1 MDKERQLIV
10 KTERMIDDLKA
21 VCGEYGLSNTGN
33 EYKIIADSFLYK
45 YLNDKFLYEFK
56 RIDKN
61 LSKDSTTKEVEEEI
75 MKLSPAE
82 MSKYRYGLGANVA
95 YIRKEFLVSY
105 LFNNKNSTTPKFFE
119 LFDNA
124 LDGISNDNIDIFS
137 VRTGSKEKIKLFSPI
152 SQYIIESNKKNDF
165 AKAIIDKLVE
175 FSFDEVF
182 EEKYDFFATI
192 FEYLIKDYNKDF
204 GKYAEYY
211 TPNSIARII
220 AKILVPDTSKVR
232 NVSIYDPAAGSGTL
246 LLALAHEI
254 GEEDCTLYTQDIS
267 QKSNEFLRLNLIL
280 NNLVHSLDNVVH
292 GNTLLNPAHLNKEGN
307 KLAQFDYIVSNPPFK
322 TDFSDYRDK
331 LADDKYSDRFFAGVP
346 NIPNE
351 KVDSMAIYLTFIQH
365 IMYSL
370 KDNGKAAIVV
380 PTGFL
385 TAKNGIEYRIREKII
400 DNNWLSG
407 VISMPSNIFAT
418 TGTNVSI
425 MFIDKG
431 KTDENCFLMDA
442 TTLGTSEKI
451 GKIKKTILK
460 PTEQK
465 RIVEIFKNKENVE
478 NISVLVKTEAIKN
491 NRCYFNAGQY
501 FDVQFDT
508 NIYNKGLFNDSFAP
522 IKENIKKISIDN
534 EEYIGDFIS
543 SLKKVSFVTE
553 NVEMT
558 YNDILKQDIPTNWEV
573 KQIKDCILKISTGL
587 NPRDHF
593 KLGKGN
599 IKYITVKNLNTDDS
613 IDFDNCDVIDE
624 EALQIVHA
632 RSDISKGDILFSSIC
647 PLGRCYLIDEKPK
660 GWDIN
665 ESVFSIRPNSDVVTP
680 EYLYLMFKHPAIVK
694 KLTNKSTGSIFKG
707 IRQDDILKLYI
718 PIPDKNTMNSISQ
731 ELRKMIKLKRNI
743 NEINKQLDKS
753 KDLIIPL
760 MMNGQIKI
768 ED

>member
-56 RIDKN
+56 RVDKN
-61 LSKDSTTKEVEEEI
+61 LSKNSTTKEVEEEI

-105 LFNNKNSTTPKFFE
+105 LFNNKNSTTPKFYE

-220 AKILVPDTSKVR
+220 AKILVPETDKVR

-254 GEEDCTLYTQDIS
+254 GEADCTLYTQDIS

-292 GNTLLNPAHLNKEGN
+292 DNTLLRPSHLNKEGN
-307 KLAQFDYIVSNPPFK
+307 NLAKFDYIVSNPPFK

-331 LADDKYSDRFFAGVP
+331 LEDDKYSDRFFAGIP
-346 NIPNE
+346 NIPN
-351 KVDSMAIYLTFIQH
+351 KDKDKMAIYLLFIQH
-365 IMYSL
+365 ILFSL

-380 PTGFL
+380 PTGFIA
-385 TAKNGIEYRIREKII
+385 AKGAIEKKIRKYLI
-400 DNNWLSG
+400 DNKWVRG
-407 VISMPSNIFAT
+407 VVSMPSNLFAT
-418 TGTNVSI
+418 TGTSVSI
-425 MFIDKG
+425 MFIDKSTINEKVLLVEASDLGIKTKDG
-431 KTDENCFLMDA
+431 KNQRTLLTYEDIIKIQECFLNNDEIENFSINVD
-442 TTLGTSEKI
+442 TKEISEKEYS
-451 GKIKKTILK
+451 LAA
-460 PTEQK
+460 
-465 RIVEIFKNKENVE
+465 
-478 NISVLVKTEAIKN
+478 S
-491 NRCYFNAGQY
+491 QY
-501 FDVQFDT
+501 FD
-508 NIYNKGLFNDSFAP
+508 
-522 IKENIKKISIDN
+522 
-534 EEYIGDFIS
+534 
-543 SLKKVSFVTE
+543 
-553 NVEMT
+553 
-558 YNDILKQDIPTNWEV
+558 
-573 KQIKDCILKISTGL
+573 
-587 NPRDHF
+587 
-593 KLGKGN
+593 
-599 IKYITVKNLNTDDS
+599 
-613 IDFDNCDVIDE
+613 
-624 EALQIVHA
+624 
-632 RSDISKGDILFSSIC
+632 
-647 PLGRCYLIDEKPK
+647 
-660 GWDIN
+660 
-665 ESVFSIRPNSDVVTP
+665 
-680 EYLYLMFKHPAIVK
+680 
-694 KLTNKSTGSIFKG
+694 
-707 IRQDDILKLYI
+707 
-718 PIPDKNTMNSISQ
+718 
-731 ELRKMIKLKRNI
+731 
-743 NEINKQLDKS
+743 
-753 KDLIIPL
+753 
-760 MMNGQIKI
+760 IKI
-768 ED
+768 EYSAMTPEEFKEVIDDYSKTLDKLFSEKSECEKELKNNLGMMKYE

>member
-1 MDKERQLIV
+1 MDKEKQLIV

-61 LSKDSTTKEVEEEI
+61 LSKTSTTKEVEEEI
-75 MKLSPAE
+75 MKLTPAE

-95 YIRKEFLVSY
+95 FVRKEFLVSY
-105 LFNNKNSTTPKFFE
+105 LFNNKNSTTPKFYE

-220 AKILVPDTSKVR
+220 AKILVPDTEKVR
-232 NVSIYDPAAGSGTL
+232 NVSIYDPSAGSGTL

-331 LADDKYSDRFFAGVP
+331 LEDDKYSDRFFAGVP
-346 NIPNE
+346 QIPANKKE
-351 KVDSMAIYLTFIQH
+351 SMPIYLLFIQH
-365 IMYSL
+365 ILYSL
-370 KDNGKAAIVV
+370 KDSGKAAIVV

-385 TAKNGIEYRIREKII
+385 TGKSKIEMKIRDEII
-400 DNNWLSG
+400 SNNWLRG
-407 VISMPSNIFAT
+407 AISMPANIFAT

-425 MFIDKG
+425 IFIDKSNN
-431 KTDENCFLMDA
+431 KDTVLLMDA
-442 TTLGTSEKI
+442 SNLGEKYKE
-451 GKIKKTILK
+451 GKNQKTKLSYEEINKIINCFNNFEEIEKFSICVSKQEIISKKLS
-460 PTEQK
+460 
-465 RIVEIFKNKENVE
+465 F
-478 NISVLVKTEAIKN
+478 S
-491 NRCYFNAGQY
+491 AGQY
-501 FDVQFDT
+501 FKIKIEYKEFT
-508 NIYNKGLFNDSFAP
+508 KEEFIKEINDITTEINS
-522 IKENIKKISIDN
+522 IVIENEKLMSEINENIKKVK
-534 EEYIGDFIS
+534 YY
-543 SLKKVSFVTE
+543 E
-553 NVEMT
+553 N
-558 YNDILKQDIPTNWEV
+558 D
-573 KQIKDCILKISTGL
+573 KD
-587 NPRDHF
+587 
-593 KLGKGN
+593 
-599 IKYITVKNLNTDDS
+599 
-613 IDFDNCDVIDE
+613 
-624 EALQIVHA
+624 
-632 RSDISKGDILFSSIC
+632 
-647 PLGRCYLIDEKPK
+647 
-660 GWDIN
+660 
-665 ESVFSIRPNSDVVTP
+665 
-680 EYLYLMFKHPAIVK
+680 
-694 KLTNKSTGSIFKG
+694 
-707 IRQDDILKLYI
+707 
-718 PIPDKNTMNSISQ
+718 
-731 ELRKMIKLKRNI
+731 
-743 NEINKQLDKS
+743 
-753 KDLIIPL
+753 
-760 MMNGQIKI
+760 
-768 ED
+768 

>member
-56 RIDKN
+56 RVDKN

-220 AKILVPDTSKVR
+220 AKILVPDTNKVR

-331 LADDKYSDRFFAGVP
+331 LEDDKYSDRFFAGVP
-346 NIPNE
+346 KIPNT
-351 KVDSMAIYLTFIQH
+351 KKDSMAIYLMFIQH
-365 IMYSL
+365 ILYSL

-385 TAKNGIEYRIREKII
+385 TAQSGIEKKLREYII
-400 DNNWLSG
+400 NNNMLQC
-407 VISMPSNIFAT
+407 VFSMPSNIFAT
-418 TGTNVSI
+418 TGTNVSVMVI
-425 MFIDKG
+425 SKSNINQALLIDASNLGSKVKDG
-431 KTDENCFLMDA
+431 KTQRTVLSKE
-442 TTLGTSEKI
+442 EIQKI
-451 GKIKKTILK
+451 IDYSIN
-460 PTEQK
+460 
-465 RIVEIFKNKENVE
+465 NKEE
-478 NISVLVKTEAIKN
+478 QDFSVLVEYDSIKN
-491 NRCYFNAGQY
+491 NNYSFAAGQY
-501 FDVQFDT
+501 F
-508 NIYNKGLFNDSFAP
+508 
-522 IKENIKKISIDN
+522 
-534 EEYIGDFIS
+534 
-543 SLKKVSFVTE
+543 
-553 NVEMT
+553 NVIIPYEEMT
-558 YNDILKQDIPTNWEV
+558 DTQFKEKMLEYKEEISNLINISN
-573 KQIKDCILKISTGL
+573 QINNKII
-587 NPRDHF
+587 NEMD
-593 KLGKGN
+593 
-599 IKYITVKNLNTDDS
+599 
-613 IDFDNCDVIDE
+613 
-624 EALQIVHA
+624 
-632 RSDISKGDILFSSIC
+632 DIS
-647 PLGRCYLIDEKPK
+647 YE
-660 GWDIN
+660 
-665 ESVFSIRPNSDVVTP
+665 
-680 EYLYLMFKHPAIVK
+680 
-694 KLTNKSTGSIFKG
+694 
-707 IRQDDILKLYI
+707 
-718 PIPDKNTMNSISQ
+718 
-731 ELRKMIKLKRNI
+731 
-743 NEINKQLDKS
+743 
-753 KDLIIPL
+753 
-760 MMNGQIKI
+760 
-768 ED
+768 

>member
-56 RIDKN
+56 RVDKN
-61 LSKDSTTKEVEEEI
+61 LSKNSTTKEVEEEI

-95 YIRKEFLVSY
+95 FIRKEFLVSY
-105 LFNNKNSTTPKFFE
+105 LFNNKNSTTPKFYE

-220 AKILVPDTSKVR
+220 AKILVPDTDKVR
-232 NVSIYDPAAGSGTL
+232 NVSIYDPSAGSGTL

-292 GNTLLNPAHLNKEGN
+292 GNTLLNPAHLNREGN
-307 KLAQFDYIVSNPPFK
+307 KLAKFDYIVSNPPFK

-331 LADDKYSDRFFAGVP
+331 LEDDKYSDRFFAGVP
-346 NIPNE
+346 KIPNT
-351 KVDSMAIYLTFIQH
+351 KKDSMAIYLMFIQH
-365 IMYSL
+365 ILFSL
-370 KDNGKAAIVV
+370 KEDGKAAIVA

-385 TAKNGIEYRIREKII
+385 TAQSGIEKRIREYIVN
-400 DNNWLSG
+400 NNWLDG
-407 VISMPSNIFAT
+407 TISMPSNIFAT

-425 MFIDKG
+425 LFIDKSKKDNNVFLVDASNIGQKIKDG
-431 KTDENCFLMDA
+431 KNQRTILNKEEI
-442 TTLGTSEKI
+442 EKI
-451 GKIKKTILK
+451 KNTFINKVIEDEFSIIVDTNSICKKNYSL
-460 PTEQK
+460 
-465 RIVEIFKNKENVE
+465 
-478 NISVLVKTEAIKN
+478 S
-491 NRCYFNAGQY
+491 AGQY
-501 FDVQFDT
+501 FEIKIDCEKMTPDEF
-508 NIYNKGLFNDSFAP
+508 NSYIMNKS
-522 IKENIKKISIDN
+522 
-534 EEYIGDFIS
+534 
-543 SLKKVSFVTE
+543 
-553 NVEMT
+553 
-558 YNDILKQDIPTNWEV
+558 
-573 KQIKDCILKISTGL
+573 
-587 NPRDHF
+587 H
-593 KLGKGN
+593 
-599 IKYITVKNLNTDDS
+599 NLNTL
-613 IDFDNCDVIDE
+613 FN
-624 EALQIVHA
+624 EATSLQ
-632 RSDISKGDILFSSIC
+632 DKILEI
-647 PLGRCYLIDEKPK
+647 IKE
-660 GWDIN
+660 
-665 ESVFSIRPNSDVVTP
+665 
-680 EYLYLMFKHPAIVK
+680 
-694 KLTNKSTGSIFKG
+694 
-707 IRQDDILKLYI
+707 LK
-718 PIPDKNTMNSISQ
+718 
-731 ELRKMIKLKRNI
+731 
-743 NEINKQLDKS
+743 
-753 KDLIIPL
+753 
-760 MMNGQIKI
+760 
-768 ED
+768 